1 MKKLKL
7 YPKTFLYTLAV
18 MLLIAAVA
26 HIVIYYFA
34 PNLVLSYKNFTAET
48 GEVMIESVQNSSLIV
63 KQAILGAMPISLVCC
78 VVIALVCSLFFSKA
92 ITVPVKE
99 ISSAAGRM
107 ATLDKNARCAVRSG
121 DEIGALAAN
130 VNGLYEN
137 LLSSIESLREE
148 KQKVSEAERSKI
160 DFLRAASHELKTPVT
175 ALNAMLENM
184 ILGVGKYKDRD
195 ACLPACKELTDRLS
209 AMIQGV
215 LDTSRLDFEAASQA
229 AEPFDLSPFLHAV
242 CEPFEWIAKAKGVR
256 FEIET
261 SPGIT
266 LPLPKQMFEKI
277 VTNVV
282 SNAVAYTAPG
292 DQIRIRTTG
301 RRLIVENQCRPIAAE
316 DVPRLF
322 EPFYRPDFAR
332 DRRDGGN
339 GLGLYIVDALS
350 KALGLQYAFAPE
362 SSLPGMRFTLFLS
375 I

>member
-1 MKKLKL
+1 
-7 YPKTFLYTLAV
+7 
-18 MLLIAAVA
+18 
-26 HIVIYYFA
+26 
-34 PNLVLSYKNFTAET
+34 
-48 GEVMIESVQNSSLIV
+48 
-63 KQAILGAMPISLVCC
+63 
-78 VVIALVCSLFFSKA
+78 
-92 ITVPVKE
+92 
-99 ISSAAGRM
+99 
-107 ATLDKNARCAVRSG
+107 
-121 DEIGALAAN
+121 
-130 VNGLYEN
+130 
-137 LLSSIESLREE
+137 
-148 KQKVSEAERSKI
+148 
-160 DFLRAASHELKTPVT
+160 
-175 ALNAMLENM
+175 
-184 ILGVGKYKDRD
+184 
-195 ACLPACKELTDRLS
+195 
-209 AMIQGV
+209 MIQGV

-266 LPLPKQMFEKI
+266 LTLPKQMFEKI